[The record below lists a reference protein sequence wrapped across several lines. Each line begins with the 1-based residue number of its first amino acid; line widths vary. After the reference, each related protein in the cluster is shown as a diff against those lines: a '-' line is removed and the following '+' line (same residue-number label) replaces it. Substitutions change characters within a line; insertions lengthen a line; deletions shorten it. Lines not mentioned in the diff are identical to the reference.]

1 MLTLT
6 EGIIIVIISSVLGPL
21 LVNHF
26 KDKKTVKHNDEL
38 LTRMDNMS
46 DQMDNMNSQISN
58 LASIMAVSL
67 DSINFIG
74 NLAHETAI
82 CVENDGKHNGR
93 HKKALK
99 DFEDFELSKKKVLNK
114 KLAQKEG

>member
-6 EGIIIVIISSVLGPL
+6 EGIVIVIISSILGPL

-26 KDKKTVKHNDEL
+26 KDKKTAEHNAEL
-38 LTRMDNMS
+38 LTKMDGMT
-46 DQMDNMNSQISN
+46 DQISN
-58 LASIMAVSL
+58 LAGIMAVSL

-99 DFEDFELSKKKVLNK
+99 DFEDFELAKKKVLNK